1 MDIIDTMNR
10 LKTVAEKYIRNLHE
24 VEAYTNAWYLPGY
37 SVYVLDISID
47 KFIDKDKAKELV
59 DELTHKCFPDME
71 IEEVDIFCKIVIT
84 YKRKGGGLDGSK

>member
-1 MDIIDTMNR
+1 MDVVDIINK
-10 LKTVAEKYIRNLHE
+10 LKSVSEKYLHNRYKIP
-24 VEAYTNAWYLPGY
+24 VHTNAWYLPGY